1 MKRLLMIFNILFI
14 SFFICGFIKEQ
25 NIKEDNTQRNTMS
38 ISNEDWDEIRLKLEN
53 QWINEEY
60 NTTISFFE
68 NKQTNKFCIKI
79 EDVQVQ
85 DIYDIF
91 EMKYVFDNS
100 QEKQKRQHIC
110 VQCTSKYDDTICSFD
125 IVLLENDMIM
135 YLNLF
140 DYYFHKQ

>member
-14 SFFICGFIKEQ
+14 SFFICGCIKEQ

-68 NKQTNKFCIKI
+68 KNKQINFVLKLKMYKLKI
-79 EDVQVQ
+79 FT
-85 DIYDIF
+85 IF
-91 EMKYVFDNS
+91 LK
-100 QEKQKRQHIC
+100 
-110 VQCTSKYDDTICSFD
+110 
-125 IVLLENDMIM
+125 
-135 YLNLF
+135 
-140 DYYFHKQ
+140 